1 MNTYNDNLRNNVI
14 ATLNTMELELKAM
27 QSETNAAM
35 FSYYYALGASINESE
50 KLGEDKTEMN
60 FREQIK
66 NAAVKVSN
74 VSNNNLNSATQAS
87 QCVKQSV
94 SNISVGANNV
104 QVAANAVLQLAGDIG
119 DFLNMASAADRNSS
133 FQLLAVKVNEYVSK
147 TAHDAEA
154 ASQLA
159 MEASMFTSKVSA
171 PTVLSNAKAANA
183 GINKLLNTVIGDYAA
198 SAQMVSADQLALAT
212 LSAKEH
218 LAGGIY
224 TDCKKEKGAL
234 QKGYAE
240 ANRQV
245 NLALSVVTNPAV
257 NPSAFT
263 VSFKL
268 FKSPF
273 HEKPSKNENVNLYP
287 VQDYYLF
294 VVKEEKQFTFSNS
307 VAQALIDQ
315 NKDQQ
320 FIDLAADITELAPG
334 NTFKK
339 TFDFTQLNLCD
350 TDGDAV
356 SAGSRY
362 VVFLMAKLWEDYKIK
377 LNSFEDFLSAP
388 SAAFYFTTLMPQVSF
403 PIPVS
408 NSNSLSSLNFWV
420 AKTEEMVVN
429 ANPAY
434 RVNFLPVVETGS
446 SLQEYNSWFL
456 FRKILFAERNSDDS
470 IGNNLLEY
478 FAQLKRLTES
488 NPLIPAAVESLQK
501 NGPLWSAICSQAL
514 KYYGKD
520 KFSLGNYPV
529 LADTTTWLTANGEQ
543 VKDWMNIAGNAINQF
558 SNDETVFF
566 APPVPPKTGT
576 DPNEIVS
583 SWLDQIKTAEISV
596 EIPATAAG
604 DFFQVVFLLAFIQTG
619 ENVQALLKKNM
630 LKLTNTG
637 EKYLNAVVVCDSVLA
652 FEQDCIKT
660 INQDITTCNT
670 LLNSKEA
677 ENPEIK
683 NIIDW
688 LKNEEASTW
697 TAICSGVLGYYGKDN
712 FSLSNYSILA
722 DTGAW
727 LQDNALNINASVR
740 IANEA
745 IENFKNDIALFFA
758 NPVDPAMATVKK
770 ELVTSWMAKIKQD
783 SSQDTSAINLD
794 DFFNIVCLEASI
806 PVGNN
811 VITSLNQNIGTLGFF
826 MDVSLPSFVDVCLQN
841 SLLSEIQSFTG
852 FPFNIALAQEVSAGN
867 YTTAGTKNTTVEI
880 LEGSCTIND
889 ATTDNFGTVLLPA
902 VYYIP
907 AVLSIA
913 DIEEESPQSPAY
925 TSVLSFGPAS
935 NFIPAANNNS

>member
-14 ATLNTMELELKAM
+14 ATLNTMELELKTM

-60 FREQIK
+60 FREQVK

-74 VSNNNLNSATQAS
+74 ISNNNLNSATQAG
-87 QCVKQSV
+87 QCAKQSV

-133 FQLLAVKVNEYVSK
+133 FHVLAVKVNDYISK

-183 GINKLLNTVIGDYAA
+183 GINKLLNTVVGDYAA
-198 SAQMVSADQLALAT
+198 AAQMVSADQLTLAT

-224 TDCKKEKGAL
+224 TDCKKEKNAL

-263 VSFKL
+263 VSFNL

-273 HEKPSKNENVNLYP
+273 HETPAKKESVNLYP
-287 VQDYYLF
+287 VQDYYIF

-320 FIDLAADITELAPG
+320 FIDLAADITDLAAG
-334 NTFKK
+334 NSFKK
-339 TFDFTQLNLCD
+339 TFDFAQLNLCD

-377 LNSFEDFLSAP
+377 LNSFEDFISAP

-408 NSNSLSSLNFWV
+408 NSNGLSSLDFWV

-434 RVNFLPVVETGS
+434 RVNFLPVVSTDS
-446 SLQEYNSWFL
+446 SLQEYNSRFL
-456 FRKILFAERNSDDS
+456 FMKILFAERNFDES
-470 IGNNLLEY
+470 IGSNLQDRFEELT
-478 FAQLKRLTES
+478 RLTES
-488 NPLIPAAVESLQK
+488 NPLITAAVESVQK
-501 NGPLWSAICSQAL
+501 NGPLWSAMCNEAL

-520 KFSLGNYPV
+520 KFGLGDYPI
-529 LADTTTWLTANGEQ
+529 LADTTTWLAANGTQ
-543 VKDWMNIAGNAINQF
+543 VKDWMNIAGNAINHF
-558 SNDETVFF
+558 SNDETVFL
-566 APPVPPKTGT
+566 ALPVPPPTGT

-583 SWLDQIKTAEISV
+583 SWIDQINAAEISV
-596 EIPATAAG
+596 EIPATVFG
-604 DFFQVVFLLAFIQTG
+604 DFFQMVCLLAFIQAG
-619 ENVQALLKKNM
+619 ENVQALLEKNM
-630 LKLTNTG
+630 LQLTNAG

-652 FEQDCIKT
+652 FEQESIET
-660 INQDITTCNT
+660 INQSIATCKTSLSNKDT
-670 LLNSKEA
+670 

-683 NIIDW
+683 KIVDW

-697 TAICSGVLGYYGKDN
+697 KDICSDVLGYYGKDK

-722 DTGAW
+722 DTVAW
-727 LQDNALNINASVR
+727 LQYNTRNLNASVR

-745 IENFKNDIALFFA
+745 IENFKKAVTLFFA
-758 NPVDPAMATVKK
+758 IPVDPAMASVKK
-770 ELVTSWMAKIKQD
+770 ELVASWVAKIKQE
-783 SSQDTSAINLD
+783 SSQDTSAMNLD
-794 DFFNIVCLEASI
+794 DFFSIVCLEASV
-806 PVGNN
+806 PVGDN
-811 VITSLNQNIGTLGFF
+811 VITSLNQNIRHLGFF
-826 MDVSLPSFVDVCLQN
+826 MDISLSSFVDVCLQN
-841 SLLSEIQSFTG
+841 FLRSQIQNFTG

-867 YTTAGTKNTTVEI
+867 YTTAVTKNTVGE
-880 LEGSCTIND
+880 LVEGSCTIND

-935 NFIPAANNNS
+935 KFTPPANNKS